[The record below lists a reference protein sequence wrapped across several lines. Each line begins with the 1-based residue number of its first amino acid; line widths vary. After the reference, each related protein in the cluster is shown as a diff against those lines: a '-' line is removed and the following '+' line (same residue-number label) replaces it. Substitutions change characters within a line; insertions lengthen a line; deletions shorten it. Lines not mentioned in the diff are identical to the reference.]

1 MKKTLIS
8 IGIAISIILVAI
20 GVVKLMN
27 VGQKKEN
34 KKSGRKAPLIEVAK
48 PNFGDVC
55 FMALATGKLKAV
67 ERFDIV
73 SEVNG
78 QLGKEALVFKEGK
91 TYQKGELILTVNST
105 EYAMGLIAKK
115 SDFITRITSVLA
127 DLKYDYPKAYQKW
140 YDYVNSI
147 DVNKDLPGIPKAD
160 SDKEKFYLIGKGLYS
175 FYYNLKSMEERL
187 SKYNIRAPY
196 DGVVLY
202 ANAVGG
208 EAVHPGSKLG
218 TFINT
223 QAFDLEVT
231 YPLDVIQHIKVGS
244 SAQLQSSDFQKI
256 WKGKVVRIGAGIDEK
271 TQSVKVF
278 IRTHGKDLMEGMFL
292 TASVQQE
299 PIKNAISISRK
310 LINSQ
315 NNVFVV
321 ENNKLKL
328 KKVEVLESQDDM
340 AVVKGLLPNDKL
352 MLTVIKSAYNGMTV
366 RVKEIKE

>member
-8 IGIAISIILVAI
+8 IAIAILIIVIAV

-27 VGQKKEN
+27 SGQKKEN
-34 KKSGRKAPLIEVAK
+34 DKPARKAPLVEVVN
-48 PNFGDVC
+48 PNFGDVS
-55 FMALATGKLKAV
+55 FMAHATGKLKAV

-78 QLGKEALVFKEGK
+78 QLGQQALVFKEGK
-91 TYQKGELILTVNST
+91 RYRKGELMLAINST
-105 EYAMGLIAKK
+105 EYEMGLIAKK

-127 DLKYDYPKAYQKW
+127 DLKYDYPNAYQTW

-147 DVNKDLPGIPKAD
+147 EVNKPLPIIPKAA
-160 SDKEKFYLIGKGLYS
+160 SDKEKFYLVGKGLYS
-175 FYYNLKSMEERL
+175 IYYNLKSMEERL
-187 SKYNIRAPY
+187 DKYNIRAPY
-196 DGVVLY
+196 DGVVVF
-202 ANAVGG
+202 ANAVSG

-231 YPLDVIQHIKVGS
+231 YPLDVMKHIKVGTIAQLHS
-244 SAQLQSSDFQKI
+244 SALQTS
-256 WKGKVVRIGAGIDEK
+256 WTGKVVRIGASIDIK

-278 IRTHGKDLMEGMFL
+278 IRTHGKGLIEGMFL
-292 TASVQQE
+292 TAGVQQE
-299 PIKNAISISRK
+299 PIKNALSISRK
-310 LINSQ
+310 LINSESK
-315 NNVFVV
+315 VFVV

-340 AVVKGLLPNDKL
+340 AIVKGLSHNDQL
-352 MLTVIKSAYNGMTV
+352 MLTVIKSAYNGMAV
-366 RVKEIKE
+366 RVKE